1 MTWKFKILTI
11 LPVLIFSLN
20 PVLVA
25 QDQAKIDSLEN
36 LLVGTTG
43 ENRFR
48 LLIEVSSDL
57 IRLDPALS
65 HKYADEAISLAG
77 NLEKTDLEIEALIN
91 KGIIYEGLADD
102 KHALEIFSDALRISE
117 EKQYDKGRAE
127 ALLRIGRSY
136 AFMRQYEQSNNY
148 LNQALELTREIGDGE
163 LEGMVLLNQGEN
175 LRNTNKFDEAL
186 VKYDEAIEVSEQ
198 VNDKTNLA
206 NSYTRKGLVSYA
218 LGNYNQAIQNYEKA
232 MQYRIELGDRGRQG
246 SLFLNIAN
254 AYFNLAK
261 YDLSIEN
268 YQKALTIFEELNDL
282 RGISFVYN
290 GMAVIYFEQKFFD
303 KALENHFKKLEISRK
318 TGNMKEVGNTLNNI
332 GIVYTV
338 IAEDSLKKLFGP
350 EYTDSIIEEPGDKY
364 LNIFSRALDYY
375 QQALEIR
382 EELND
387 RAGLT
392 KTLNNLGT
400 AYLHAG
406 KLNNALE
413 YFERA
418 RTLSE
423 EMNDIN
429 ELATSL
435 LWLGE
440 ISHYKG
446 QYERA
451 LYYLNQSLEHAL
463 EIDIKRTIQSV
474 YERMSE
480 VYTDMGNYKQA
491 LEYHKL
497 YTAVKDTISRKE
509 TLDMITE
516 MQVKYETEALMKDNQ
531 LLTAQS
537 ELNDA
542 KLRQQRIVIYFFIF
556 VLLSI
561 SALVVLLVRQ
571 NNQKKRA
578 NLELA
583 QKNIL
588 ITEQKKEIT
597 DSIQY
602 ASRIQ
607 SALLPPGDYIDKL
620 IPERFIIYMPRDIVS
635 GDYYWITEKN
645 GKVICVAADCTGHG
659 VPGAFMSMLGIAFL
673 NEIVS
678 KQDDLHTDEIL
689 NELRAHVI
697 KSLHQTGKEG
707 ESQDGMDIALYTL
720 DLENKKL
727 EYSGANNSLWIFRDS
742 ELIELKADK
751 MPIGIHTRA
760 NIPFTRHHVDIRSK
774 DMIYSFSDGY
784 PDQFGGPYQ
793 KKFMVKNFK
802 NVLASIHTKNV
813 EEQKAILE
821 KTLHEWMAKTDQV
834 DDILVIGIRV

>member
-1 MTWKFKILTI
+1 MTGKFKILTV
-11 LPVLIFSLN
+11 LLVLIFSLN
-20 PVLVA
+20 LDLVA
-25 QDQAKIDSLEN
+25 QEQTKVDSLEN
-36 LLVGTTG
+36 LLADATD
-43 ENRFR
+43 EDRFR
-48 LLIEVSSDL
+48 ILLEVSSDL
-57 IRLDPALS
+57 IRRDPELS
-65 HKYADEAISLAG
+65 HEYADEAISLARR
-77 NLEKTDLEIEALIN
+77 LEKTDLEIEALFN
-91 KGIIYEGLADD
+91 KGIIYEGNEDD
-102 KHALEIFSDALRISE
+102 EHAMEIFLDVLRISE

-127 ALLRIGRSY
+127 ALFRIGRSY
-136 AFMRQYEQSNNY
+136 ALMRQYEQSREY
-148 LNQALELTREIGDGE
+148 LNQALEMAREINDGE
-163 LEGMVLLNQGEN
+163 LEGMVLFNQGEN
-175 LRNTNKFDEAL
+175 LRYKNEFDEAL
-186 VKYDEAIEVSEQ
+186 AKYDEAIEVSEQ
-198 VNDKTNLA
+198 VDDKTNMA
-206 NSYTRKGLVSYA
+206 NIYHRKGLIYYA
-218 LGNYNQAIQNYEKA
+218 LGDYNVSIQNYEKA
-232 MQYRIELGDRGRQG
+232 MQYRIELGDRSRQG
-246 SLFLNIAN
+246 SIFLNIAN
-254 AYFNLAK
+254 DYFNLAK
-261 YDLSIEN
+261 YDFAIEN
-268 YQKALTIFEELNDL
+268 YQKALPIFEEYNVTF
-282 RGISFVYN
+282 GIGAVYN
-290 GMAVIYFEQKFFD
+290 GMASIYFEQKFYD
-303 KALENHFKKLEISRK
+303 KALENHFKKLELSK
-318 TGNMKEVGNTLNNI
+318 ETGNMIEVGNTLNNI

-338 IAEDSLKKLFGP
+338 IAEDSLKILFGP
-350 EYTDSIIEEPGDKY
+350 EYTDSIIEEPTDKY
-364 LNIFSRALDYY
+364 LNIFSQALDYY

-382 EELND
+382 EQEND
-387 RAGLT
+387 RAGLA

-406 KLNNALE
+406 KLNNAQE

-418 RTLSE
+418 KTLSE
-423 EMNDIN
+423 ELNDIN
-429 ELATSL
+429 QLATSL

-440 ISHYKG
+440 IYHYKN

-451 LYYLNQSLEHAL
+451 LYYLNQSLEYAL
-463 EIDIKRTIQSV
+463 EMDIKRIIQPA
-474 YERMSE
+474 YECISE
-480 VYTDMGNYKQA
+480 VYTRMGNYKQA

-497 YTAVKDTISRKE
+497 YTAIKDTIQRKE

-516 MQVKYETEALMKDNQ
+516 MQVKYETEAVIKNNQ

-537 ELNDA
+537 ELDQA
-542 KLRQQRIVIYFFIF
+542 KVRQQRIAIYFFIF

-571 NNQKKRA
+571 NNQKKQA

-583 QKNIL
+583 QKNAL

-645 GKVICVAADCTGHG
+645 RKVICVAADCTGHG

-678 KQDDLHTDEIL
+678 KQDDMHTDEIL

-707 ESQDGMDIALYTL
+707 ESQDGMDIALYIL
-720 DLENKKL
+720 DLESNKL
-727 EYSGANNSLWIFRDS
+727 EYSGANNSLCIYRDS

-760 NIPFTRHHVDIRSK
+760 TIPFTRHNVDIRNK

-784 PDQFGGPYQ
+784 PDQFGGPHQ

-802 NVLASIHTKNV
+802 NILSNIHTKQV

-821 KTLHEWMAKTDQV
+821 KTLHEWMAETDQV